1 MEDHDQI
8 SWKIVYLATTFS
20 LLVLGIAYYFMSPQD
35 ATFFSDEKTEKI
47 AEFKSTRVSG
57 RKQGKKIW
65 EFSAI
70 EGWTITDRSAT
81 FLKDVTD
88 GDLYINEKL
97 AVTKLV
103 APLAKV
109 YQGSEVVEAF
119 GYPTGEKKGGSKL
132 SALLNLGRM
141 SDPEDKKATEWTK
154 LVADSLKYDPNKKVS
169 EIRGDIKLAK
179 KDSTIYSQYMM
190 VYHEAKTATIHGDLR
205 LERQDGV
212 LRSDKLFYYSQ
223 DEKLEAKDSV
233 NITIRDKGL
242 TTKIKTNQAIFYNDI
257 TEPMTFYGSIEVS
270 QPKKL
275 AIAKQGFYSQKENKL
290 VLSQDVKAIFEK
302 ASAIIGEDSAKKLK
316 GEKEQGVLKE
326 KTLLNSDKLVF
337 STRSGDAT
345 AQGSVH
351 VTQKGKEAKSDQAI
365 FNDESDIL
373 TLTGNVY
380 IKQED
385 GWVSARQVIVSV
397 TDETLEATGSVEAKF
412 KL

>member
-35 ATFFSDEKTEKI
+35 ATFFSKEKTEKI

-65 EFSAI
+65 EFSAL

-103 APLAKV
+103 APLAKA

-119 GYPTGEKKGGSKL
+119 GYPTGEKKGESKL
-132 SALLNLGRM
+132 TALLNLGRM
-141 SDPEDKKATEWTK
+141 SDPKNEKATEWTK

-169 EIRGDIKLAK
+169 EIQGDIKLAK

-190 VYHEAKTATIHGDLR
+190 VYHEAKTATIYGDLR
-205 LERQDGV
+205 LERSDGT

-223 DEKLEAKDSV
+223 DEKLEAKENVD
-233 NITIRDKGL
+233 ITIKNKGL
-242 TTKIKTNQAIFYNDI
+242 TTKIKTNQAIFYNEI
-257 TEPMTFYGSIEVS
+257 SEPMTFYGSIEVS

-290 VLSQDVKAIFEK
+290 VLSQGVKAIFEK
-302 ASAIIGEDSAKKLK
+302 ASAIIGDDSAKKLK
-316 GEKEQGVLKE
+316 GEKEQEVLKE

-345 AQGSVH
+345 ASGSVH

-385 GWVSARQVIVSV
+385 GWVSAKQVIVSV
-397 TDETLEATGSVEAKF
+397 ADETLEATGSVEAKF